1 LYKGNAIYDGVCF
14 IKANKLKDIQ
24 LSIEVKK
31 TMKIVVAPDSF
42 KGSLTAVEV
51 SDAIEQGVRE
61 IFPEAEIVKIPMADG
76 GDGTVQCLVNATG
89 GEILKEKV
97 TGPLGD
103 EVLASYGI
111 LGDKKTAVI
120 EMAEASGLTL
130 VPENKRNP
138 LITTT
143 YGTGQLIKSAL
154 DQGCRKMIIGI
165 GGSATNDRGAGMVQA
180 LGVKL
185 LDREGKEIGFGG
197 GELKKVFR
205 IDTKYLDNRLSETKV
220 LIASDVSNPLCGP
233 KGAARIY
240 GPQKGATPE
249 VIKELDESLAYFAEI
264 IKRDLNKDIKD
275 IPGAGAAGG
284 LGASLIAFLDAEL
297 RPGIEI
303 MIEIVK
309 LEQAIKDADLVITGE
324 GKIDSQTIYGKAPIG
339 VAKIA
344 KRYNIPV
351 IAVAAIIG
359 DDADIVHQYGI
370 SSLISVS
377 AQPMRLDESVS
388 NKVLLIKNSIKQSMR
403 AIKTGKGLKTRL

>member
-1 LYKGNAIYDGVCF
+1 
-14 IKANKLKDIQ
+14 
-24 LSIEVKK
+24 
-31 TMKIVVAPDSF
+31 MKIVIAPDSF
-42 KGSLTAVEV
+42 KGSLTAMEV
-51 SDAIEQGVRE
+51 SDAIEQGIRE
-61 IFPEAEIVKIPMADG
+61 IFPEAKIVKIPMADG

-89 GEILKEKV
+89 GKILREKV
-97 TGPLGD
+97 TGPLGN

-154 DQGCRKMIIGI
+154 GQGCRKMIIGI
-165 GGSATNDRGAGMVQA
+165 GGSATNDGGAGMVQA
-180 LGVKL
+180 LGAKL
-185 LDREGKEIGFGG
+185 LDKDGEEIGFGG

-205 IDTKYLDNRLSETKV
+205 IDTKCLDNRLSETKV
-220 LIASDVSNPLCGP
+220 LIASDVSNPLCGSQ
-233 KGAARIY
+233 GASRIY

-249 VIKELDESLAYFAEI
+249 VIEELDESLAYFAGI
-264 IKRDLNKDIKD
+264 IKRDLNKDVKD

-284 LGASLIAFLDAEL
+284 LGAGLIAFLDAEL

-303 MIEIVK
+303 IIEIVK
-309 LEQAIKDADLVITGE
+309 LEQAIQDADLVITGE

-344 KRYNIPV
+344 KKYNVPV

-370 SSLISVS
+370 DTLLKISEPPMNLNESKVKKYRLI
-377 AQPMRLDESVS
+377 
-388 NKVLLIKNSIKQSMR
+388 KKTIKNSKIE
-403 AIKTGKGLKTRL
+403 ILKKLTMNYRVKE

>member
-1 LYKGNAIYDGVCF
+1 
-14 IKANKLKDIQ
+14 
-24 LSIEVKK
+24 
-31 TMKIVVAPDSF
+31 MKIVVAPDSF

-51 SDAIEQGVRE
+51 SDAIEQGIRE

-89 GEILKEKV
+89 GKILEEKV
-97 TGPLGD
+97 VSPLGN
-103 EVLASYGI
+103 EVSAHYGI
-111 LGDKKTAVI
+111 LGDEKTAVI
-120 EMAEASGLTL
+120 EMAAASGLTL

-143 YGTGQLIKSAL
+143 YGTGQLIKAAL
-154 DQGCRKMIIGI
+154 DQGCRNMIIGI
-165 GGSATNDRGAGMVQA
+165 GGSATNDGGAGMLQA

-185 LDREGKEIGFGG
+185 LDREGEEIGFGG
-197 GELKKVFR
+197 GELKKISR
-205 IDTKYLDNRLSETKV
+205 IDINLLDNRLSNAKV
-220 LIASDVSNPLCGP
+220 LVASDVNNPLCGP

-284 LGASLIAFLDAEL
+284 LGASLMAFLDAEL

-303 MIEIVK
+303 IIEIVK

-344 KRYNIPV
+344 KKYNVPV

-370 SSLISVS
+370 STLISVTGT
-377 AQPMRLDESVS
+377 PMRLDESLP
-388 NKVLLIKNSIKQSMR
+388 NKVTLIKNSIKQSMR
-403 AIKTGKGLKTRL
+403 AIKTGKELKKN

>member
-1 LYKGNAIYDGVCF
+1 
-14 IKANKLKDIQ
+14 
-24 LSIEVKK
+24 
-31 TMKIVVAPDSF
+31 MKIVVAPDSF

-89 GEILKEKV
+89 GEILREKV

-103 EVLASYGI
+103 EVWASYGI

-143 YGTGQLIKSAL
+143 YGTGQLIKFAL

-165 GGSATNDRGAGMVQA
+165 GGSATNDVGAGMVQA
-180 LGVKL
+180 LGAKL
-185 LDREGKEIGFGG
+185 LDKEGEEIGFGG

-233 KGAARIY
+233 KGATRVY

-249 VIKELDESLAYFAEI
+249 MIKKLDESLAYFAEI

-275 IPGAGAAGG
+275 ILGAGAAGG
-284 LGASLIAFLDAEL
+284 LGAGLMAFLDAEL
-297 RPGIEI
+297 KPGIEI
-303 MIEIVK
+303 IIEIVK

-344 KRYNIPV
+344 KKYNIPV

-359 DDADIVHQYGI
+359 DDADIVHQHGI
-370 SSLISVS
+370 
-377 AQPMRLDESVS
+377 D
-388 NKVLLIKNSIKQSMR
+388 NLIKVSEPPMSLTEPKSKKIGLVKRSIKQFLER
-403 AIKTGKGLKTRL
+403 KKGAFY

>member
-1 LYKGNAIYDGVCF
+1 
-14 IKANKLKDIQ
+14 
-24 LSIEVKK
+24 
-31 TMKIVVAPDSF
+31 MKIVVAPDSF

-51 SDAIEQGVRE
+51 SDAIGQGVRE

-89 GEILKEKV
+89 GKILREKV

-143 YGTGQLIKSAL
+143 YGTGQLIKAAL

-165 GGSATNDRGAGMVQA
+165 GGSATNDGGAGMVQA
-180 LGVKL
+180 LGAKL
-185 LDREGKEIGFGG
+185 LDKDGEEIGFGG
-197 GELKKVFR
+197 GELKKLNR
-205 IDTKYLDNRLSETKV
+205 IDISNLDNRLSDTKV
-220 LIASDVSNPLCGP
+220 LVASDVNNPLCGP
-233 KGAARIY
+233 KGASRIY

-249 VIKELDESLAYFAEI
+249 LIEELDKSLSHFAEI

-297 RPGIEI
+297 KSGIEI
-303 MIEIVK
+303 IIEIVK

-344 KRYNIPV
+344 KKYNIPV

-359 DDADIVHQYGI
+359 DDANIVHQHGI
-370 SSLISVS
+370 
-377 AQPMRLDESVS
+377 D
-388 NKVLLIKNSIKQSMR
+388 NLIKVSEPPMSLTEPKSKKVWLIKKSIKKFLERKAQ
-403 AIKTGKGLKTRL
+403 TFH

>member
-1 LYKGNAIYDGVCF
+1 
-14 IKANKLKDIQ
+14 
-24 LSIEVKK
+24 
-31 TMKIVVAPDSF
+31 MKIVVAPDSF

-97 TGPLGD
+97 TGPLGN

-165 GGSATNDRGAGMVQA
+165 GGSATNDGGAGMVQA

-185 LDREGKEIGFGG
+185 LDKNGEEIGFGG
-197 GELKKVFR
+197 GELKKIFR
-205 IDTKYLDNRLSETKV
+205 IDTKYLDNRLYETKV
-220 LIASDVSNPLCGP
+220 LIASDVSNPLCGS
-233 KGAARIY
+233 KGASRIY

-264 IKRDLNKDIKD
+264 IKRDLHKNVKD

-284 LGASLIAFLDAEL
+284 LGASLIAFLNAEL
-297 RPGIEI
+297 KPGIDI
-303 MIEIVK
+303 VIEIVK

-344 KRYNIPV
+344 KKYNVPV
-351 IAVAAIIG
+351 IAVAAIIS

-370 SSLISVS
+370 NALIKISEPPMSLI
-377 AQPMRLDESVS
+377 ES
-388 NKVLLIKNSIKQSMR
+388 KFKKFYLIKNSIENSK
-403 AIKTGKGLKTRL
+403 IFILKKMDKKLPK

>member
-1 LYKGNAIYDGVCF
+1 
-14 IKANKLKDIQ
+14 
-24 LSIEVKK
+24 
-31 TMKIVVAPDSF
+31 MKIVIAPDSF
-42 KGSLTAVEV
+42 KGSLTAMEV
-51 SDAIEQGVRE
+51 SDAIEQGIRE

-89 GEILKEKV
+89 GKILREKV
-97 TGPLGD
+97 TGPLGN

-154 DQGCRKMIIGI
+154 GQGCRKMIIGI
-165 GGSATNDRGAGMVQA
+165 GGSATNDGGAGMVQA
-180 LGVKL
+180 LGAKL
-185 LDREGKEIGFGG
+185 LDKDGEEIGFGG

-205 IDTKYLDNRLSETKV
+205 IDTKCLDNRLSETKV
-220 LIASDVSNPLCGP
+220 LIASDVSNPLCGSQ
-233 KGAARIY
+233 GASRIY

-249 VIKELDESLAYFAEI
+249 VIEELDESLAYFAGI
-264 IKRDLNKDIKD
+264 IKRDLNKDVKD

-284 LGASLIAFLDAEL
+284 LGAGLIAFLDAEL

-303 MIEIVK
+303 IIEIVK
-309 LEQAIKDADLVITGE
+309 LEQAIQDADLVITGE

-344 KRYNIPV
+344 KKYNVPV

-370 SSLISVS
+370 DTLLKISEPPMNLNESKVKKYRLI
-377 AQPMRLDESVS
+377 
-388 NKVLLIKNSIKQSMR
+388 KKTIKNSKIE
-403 AIKTGKGLKTRL
+403 ILKKITMNYRVKE

>member
-1 LYKGNAIYDGVCF
+1 
-14 IKANKLKDIQ
+14 
-24 LSIEVKK
+24 
-31 TMKIVVAPDSF
+31 MKIVIAPDSF

-51 SDAIEQGVRE
+51 SDAIGQGVRE
-61 IFPEAEIVKIPMADG
+61 IFPETEIVKIPMADG

-89 GEILKEKV
+89 GEILREKV
-97 TGPLGD
+97 KNPLGD

-130 VPENKRNP
+130 IPENKKNP

-143 YGTGQLIKSAL
+143 YGTGQLIKAAL
-154 DQGCRKMIIGI
+154 DRGCRKMIIGI
-165 GGSATNDRGAGMVQA
+165 GGSATNDGGAGMVQA

-185 LDREGKEIGFGG
+185 LNRKGKEISFGG
-197 GELKKVFR
+197 GELKRIFR
-205 IDTKYLDNRLSETKV
+205 IDTKYLDNRLSDTKV

-233 KGAARIY
+233 KGASRIY

-249 VIKELDESLAYFAEI
+249 IIEELDESLAHFAEI
-264 IKRDLNKDIKD
+264 IKRDLHKNVKD

-284 LGASLIAFLDAEL
+284 LGASLMAFLDAEI

-303 MIEIVK
+303 IIEIVK
-309 LEQAIKDADLVITGE
+309 LEQTIKDADLVITGE

-344 KRYNIPV
+344 KKYNVPV
-351 IAVAAIIG
+351 IAVAAIIS
-359 DDADIVHQYGI
+359 DDADIVHQHGI
-370 SSLISVS
+370 
-377 AQPMRLDESVS
+377 D
-388 NKVLLIKNSIKQSMR
+388 NLIKVSEPPMSLAEPKSKKVRLVKRSIKQFLER
-403 AIKTGKGLKTRL
+403 KKEVFH

>member
-1 LYKGNAIYDGVCF
+1 
-14 IKANKLKDIQ
+14 
-24 LSIEVKK
+24 
-31 TMKIVVAPDSF
+31 MKIVVAPDSF
-42 KGSLTAVEV
+42 KGSLTAIEV
-51 SDAIEQGVRE
+51 SDAIEQGIRE
-61 IFPEAEIVKIPMADG
+61 IFPEAEIKKIPMADG

-89 GEILKEKV
+89 GKILREKV

-111 LGDKKTAVI
+111 LGDKRTAVI

-143 YGTGQLIKSAL
+143 YGTGQLIKATL

-165 GGSATNDRGAGMVQA
+165 GGSATNDGGAGMVQA

-185 LDREGKEIGFGG
+185 LDREGREIGFGG
-197 GELKKVFR
+197 EELKKIIR
-205 IDTKYLDNRLSETKV
+205 IDISYMDKRLSNTKV
-220 LIASDVSNPLCGP
+220 VVATDVTNPHCGP
-233 KGAARIY
+233 KGASRKY

-249 VIKELDESLAYFAEI
+249 VIEELDESLAYFADV
-264 IKRDLNKDIKD
+264 IKRDLNKDVKD

-284 LGASLIAFLDAEL
+284 LGASLMAFLDAEL

-303 MIEIVK
+303 MVEIAK

-344 KRYNIPV
+344 KKYNIPV
-351 IAVAAIIG
+351 IAIAAIIG

-370 SSLISVS
+370 DNLIKVSEPPMSLTETK
-377 AQPMRLDESVS
+377 P
-388 NKVLLIKNSIKQSMR
+388 NKVWLIKKSIKQFLERKKESFY
-403 AIKTGKGLKTRL
+403 

>member
-1 LYKGNAIYDGVCF
+1 
-14 IKANKLKDIQ
+14 
-24 LSIEVKK
+24 
-31 TMKIVVAPDSF
+31 MKIVVAPDSF
-42 KGSLTAVEV
+42 KGSLTAEEV
-51 SDAIEQGVRE
+51 SNAIEQGVRE

-89 GEILKEKV
+89 GEILRKKV

-130 VPENKRNP
+130 IPDNKRNP

-165 GGSATNDRGAGMVQA
+165 GGSATNDGGAGMVQA
-180 LGVKL
+180 LGAKL
-185 LDREGKEIGFGG
+185 LDKDGEEIDFGG
-197 GELKKVFR
+197 GELKKIFQ

-233 KGAARIY
+233 KGASQIY

-249 VIKELDESLAYFAEI
+249 AIKELDESLAYFAKI
-264 IKRDLNKDIKD
+264 IERDLNKDVKD

-303 MIEIVK
+303 IIEIVK
-309 LEQAIKDADLVITGE
+309 LEQAIKDTDLVITGE

-344 KRYNIPV
+344 KKYNVPV
-351 IAVAAIIG
+351 IAVAAIIS

-370 SSLISVS
+370 
-377 AQPMRLDESVS
+377 D
-388 NKVLLIKNSIKQSMR
+388 NLIKVSEPPMSLTEPKSKKIGLVKRSIKQFLER
-403 AIKTGKGLKTRL
+403 KVKTFH

>member
-1 LYKGNAIYDGVCF
+1 
-14 IKANKLKDIQ
+14 
-24 LSIEVKK
+24 
-31 TMKIVVAPDSF
+31 MKIVVAPDSF

-51 SDAIEQGVRE
+51 SDAIGLGVRE

-143 YGTGQLIKSAL
+143 YGTGQLIKAAL

-165 GGSATNDRGAGMVQA
+165 GGSATNDGGAGMVQA

-185 LDREGKEIGFGG
+185 LDRERKEIGFGG

-233 KGAARIY
+233 KGASRIY

-249 VIKELDESLAYFAEI
+249 ITEELDKSLAHFAEV
-264 IKRDLNKDIKD
+264 IKRDLNKDVKD
-275 IPGAGAAGG
+275 VPGAGAAGG
-284 LGASLIAFLDAEL
+284 LGASLMAFLDAEL

-303 MIEIVK
+303 IIEIVK

-344 KRYNIPV
+344 KKYSIPV
-351 IAVAAIIG
+351 IAVAAIIS

-370 SSLISVS
+370 
-377 AQPMRLDESVS
+377 DT
-388 NKVLLIKNSIKQSMR
+388 LIKISEPPMSLAEPKPKKVQLIKSC
-403 AIKTGKGLKTRL
+403 IKKFLERNKEAFH

>member
-1 LYKGNAIYDGVCF
+1 
-14 IKANKLKDIQ
+14 
-24 LSIEVKK
+24 
-31 TMKIVVAPDSF
+31 MKIVVAPDSF

-51 SDAIEQGVRE
+51 SDAIGQGVRE

-76 GDGTVQCLVNATG
+76 GDGTVQCLVNDTG
-89 GEILKEKV
+89 GEILRKKV
-97 TGPLGD
+97 IGPLGD

-143 YGTGQLIKSAL
+143 YGTGQLIKAAL

-165 GGSATNDRGAGMVQA
+165 GGSATNDGGAGMLQA

-197 GELKKVFR
+197 GELKEVFR

-249 VIKELDESLAYFAEI
+249 IIEELDKSLAHFAEI
-264 IKRDLNKDIKD
+264 IKRDLNKDVKD

-284 LGASLIAFLDAEL
+284 LGASLMAFLDAEL

-303 MIEIVK
+303 IIEIVK

-344 KRYNIPV
+344 KKYSIPV

-370 SSLISVS
+370 
-377 AQPMRLDESVS
+377 D
-388 NKVLLIKNSIKQSMR
+388 NLIKVSEPPMSLTEPKSKKVWLIKKSIKQFLER
-403 AIKTGKGLKTRL
+403 KA

>member
-1 LYKGNAIYDGVCF
+1 
-14 IKANKLKDIQ
+14 
-24 LSIEVKK
+24 
-31 TMKIVVAPDSF
+31 MKIVVAPDSF
-42 KGSLTAVEV
+42 KGSLTAIEV
-51 SDAIEQGVRE
+51 ADAIEQGIRE

-89 GEILKEKV
+89 GEILREKV

-103 EVLASYGI
+103 EILASYGI

-130 VPENKRNP
+130 VPEDKRNP

-143 YGTGQLIKSAL
+143 YGTGQLIKAAL

-165 GGSATNDRGAGMVQA
+165 GGSATNDGGAGMLQA

-220 LIASDVSNPLCGP
+220 IVASDVSNPLCGP
-233 KGAARIY
+233 KGASWIY

-249 VIKELDESLAYFAEI
+249 IIEDLDDSLAHFAEI
-264 IKRDLNKDIKD
+264 ITRDVNKDVND
-275 IPGAGAAGG
+275 MPGAGAAGG
-284 LGASLIAFLDAEL
+284 LGASLMAFLDTEL

-303 MIEIVK
+303 IIEIVK
-309 LEQAIKDADLVITGE
+309 LEQATKDADLVITGE

-344 KRYNIPV
+344 KKYNIPV

-370 SSLISVS
+370 
-377 AQPMRLDESVS
+377 
-388 NKVLLIKNSIKQSMR
+388 NTLIKISEPPMSLAEPKSKKVWLIKKSIKQFLER
-403 AIKTGKGLKTRL
+403 KEKDFHKI

>member
-1 LYKGNAIYDGVCF
+1 
-14 IKANKLKDIQ
+14 
-24 LSIEVKK
+24 
-31 TMKIVVAPDSF
+31 MKIVIAPDSF

-51 SDAIEQGVRE
+51 SDAIAQGVRE

-143 YGTGQLIKSAL
+143 YGTGQLIKAAL

-165 GGSATNDRGAGMVQA
+165 GGSATNDGGAGMVQA
-180 LGVKL
+180 LGAKL
-185 LDREGKEIGFGG
+185 LDKDGEEIGFGG
-197 GELKKVFR
+197 GELKKLNR
-205 IDTKYLDNRLSETKV
+205 IDISNLDNRLSDTKV
-220 LIASDVSNPLCGP
+220 LVASDVNNPLCGP
-233 KGAARIY
+233 KGASRIY

-249 VIKELDESLAYFAEI
+249 LIEELDKSLAHFAEI
-264 IKRDLNKDIKD
+264 IKRNLHKDIKD

-284 LGASLIAFLDAEL
+284 LGASLMVFLDAEL

-370 SSLISVS
+370 SSLISVFG
-377 AQPMRLDESVS
+377 QPMRLEDTVP
-388 NKVLLIKNSIKQSMR
+388 NKVSLIKNSIKQSMM
-403 AIKTGKGLKTRL
+403 AIKTGKELKKN

>member
-1 LYKGNAIYDGVCF
+1 
-14 IKANKLKDIQ
+14 
-24 LSIEVKK
+24 
-31 TMKIVVAPDSF
+31 MKIVIAPDSF

-76 GDGTVQCLVNATG
+76 GDGTVQCLVNDTG

-143 YGTGQLIKSAL
+143 YGTGQLIKAAL

-165 GGSATNDRGAGMVQA
+165 GGSATNDGGAGMLQA

-185 LDREGKEIGFGG
+185 LDKGGEEIGFGG
-197 GELKKVFR
+197 GELKKIFR
-205 IDTKYLDNRLSETKV
+205 IDTKYLDNRLSKTKV

-233 KGAARIY
+233 KGATRIY

-249 VIKELDESLAYFAEI
+249 LIKELDESLAYFAEI

-303 MIEIVK
+303 VIEIVK

-344 KRYNIPV
+344 KKYNIPV
-351 IAVAAIIG
+351 IAVAAIVS

-370 SSLISVS
+370 NTLLKISEPPISL
-377 AQPMRLDESVS
+377 AEPKPK
-388 NKVLLIKNSIKQSMR
+388 KVQLIKKCIEQF
-403 AIKTGKGLKTRL
+403 LKRKKEVFH

>member
-1 LYKGNAIYDGVCF
+1 
-14 IKANKLKDIQ
+14 
-24 LSIEVKK
+24 
-31 TMKIVVAPDSF
+31 MKIVVAPDSF
-42 KGSLTAVEV
+42 KGSLTAIEV
-51 SDAIEQGVRE
+51 SDAIEKGIKEV
-61 IFPEAEIVKIPMADG
+61 FPEAEIVKIPMADG

-97 TGPLGD
+97 VGPLGD

-111 LGDKKTAVI
+111 LGDKKTAVV
-120 EMAEASGLTL
+120 EMAEASGLNL

-143 YGTGQLIKSAL
+143 YGTGQLIKAAL
-154 DQGCRKMIIGI
+154 DHGCRKMIIGI
-165 GGSATNDRGAGMVQA
+165 GGSATNDGGAGMVQA
-180 LGVKL
+180 LGAKL
-185 LDREGKEIGFGG
+185 IDKDGEEIGFGG

-233 KGAARIY
+233 KGASRIY

-249 VIKELDESLAYFAEI
+249 IIEELDESLAYFAKI
-264 IKRDLNKDIKD
+264 IKRDLNKDVRD

-284 LGASLIAFLDAEL
+284 LGASLMAFLDAEL

-303 MIEIVK
+303 IIEIVK

-344 KRYNIPV
+344 KKYSIPV

-370 SSLISVS
+370 DNLIRVSEPPMSLTEPKSK
-377 AQPMRLDESVS
+377 
-388 NKVLLIKNSIKQSMR
+388 KVWLIKKSIKQFLER
-403 AIKTGKGLKTRL
+403 KA

>member
-1 LYKGNAIYDGVCF
+1 
-14 IKANKLKDIQ
+14 
-24 LSIEVKK
+24 
-31 TMKIVVAPDSF
+31 MKIVVAPDSF

-51 SDAIEQGVRE
+51 SDAIGQGVRE
-61 IFPEAEIVKIPMADG
+61 IFPQAEIVKIPMADG
-76 GDGTVQCLVNATG
+76 GDGTAQCLVNATG
-89 GEILKEKV
+89 GKILREKV

-143 YGTGQLIKSAL
+143 YGTGQLIKAAL

-165 GGSATNDRGAGMVQA
+165 GGSATNDGGAGMVQA
-180 LGVKL
+180 LGVNL
-185 LDREGKEIGFGG
+185 LDQEGKEIGFGG
-197 GELKKVFR
+197 GELKKIIR
-205 IDTKYLDNRLSETKV
+205 INISNIDNRLSDTKV
-220 LIASDVSNPLCGP
+220 LVASDVNNPLCGP
-233 KGAARIY
+233 KGASRVY
-240 GPQKGATPE
+240 GPQKGATPKIIE
-249 VIKELDESLAYFAEI
+249 ELDESLAYFAEI
-264 IKRDLNKDIKD
+264 IKRDLHKDIKD

-344 KRYNIPV
+344 KKYNVPV

-370 SSLISVS
+370 
-377 AQPMRLDESVS
+377 DY
-388 NKVLLIKNSIKQSMR
+388 LIKVSEPPMSLTEPKTKNVWLIKRSIKQFLERR
-403 AIKTGKGLKTRL
+403 AEIFH

>member
-1 LYKGNAIYDGVCF
+1 
-14 IKANKLKDIQ
+14 
-24 LSIEVKK
+24 
-31 TMKIVVAPDSF
+31 MKIVIAPDSF
-42 KGSLTAVEV
+42 KGSLTAMEV
-51 SDAIEQGVRE
+51 SDAIEQGIRE
-61 IFPEAEIVKIPMADG
+61 IFPEAKIVKIPMADG

-89 GEILKEKV
+89 GKILREKV
-97 TGPLGD
+97 TGPLGN

-154 DQGCRKMIIGI
+154 GQGCRKMIIGI
-165 GGSATNDRGAGMVQA
+165 GGSATNDGGAGMVQA
-180 LGVKL
+180 LGAKL
-185 LDREGKEIGFGG
+185 LDKDGEEIGFGG

-205 IDTKYLDNRLSETKV
+205 IDTKCLDNRLSETKV
-220 LIASDVSNPLCGP
+220 LIASDVSNPLCGSQ
-233 KGAARIY
+233 GASRIY

-249 VIKELDESLAYFAEI
+249 VIEELDESLAYFAGI
-264 IKRDLNKDIKD
+264 IKRDLNKDVKD

-284 LGASLIAFLDAEL
+284 LGAGLIAFLDAEL

-303 MIEIVK
+303 IIEIVK
-309 LEQAIKDADLVITGE
+309 LEQAIQDADLVITGE

-344 KRYNIPV
+344 KKYNVPV

-370 SSLISVS
+370 DTLLKISEPPMNLNESKVKKYRLI
-377 AQPMRLDESVS
+377 
-388 NKVLLIKNSIKQSMR
+388 KKTIKNSKIE
-403 AIKTGKGLKTRL
+403 ILKKITMNYRVKE

>member
-1 LYKGNAIYDGVCF
+1 
-14 IKANKLKDIQ
+14 
-24 LSIEVKK
+24 
-31 TMKIVVAPDSF
+31 MKIVVAPDSF

-51 SDAIEQGVRE
+51 SNAIGQGVRE
-61 IFPEAEIVKIPMADG
+61 IFPEAEIIKIPMADG

-97 TGPLGD
+97 TGPLGN

-130 VPENKRNP
+130 VPKNKRNP

-143 YGTGQLIKSAL
+143 YGTGQLIKAAL

-165 GGSATNDRGAGMVQA
+165 GGSATNDGGSGMVQA

-185 LDREGKEIGFGG
+185 LDKNGEEIGFGG
-197 GELKKVFR
+197 GKLKKVFR
-205 IDTKYLDNRLSETKV
+205 IDTKHLDSRLSETKV

-233 KGAARIY
+233 KGASKIY

-249 VIKELDESLAYFAEI
+249 IIEQLDESLTYFAEI

-284 LGASLIAFLDAEL
+284 LGASLMAFLDAEL

-324 GKIDSQTIYGKAPIG
+324 GKIDSQTIYGKTPIG
-339 VAKIA
+339 VARIA
-344 KRYNIPV
+344 KKYNVPV

-370 SSLISVS
+370 NTLIKISEP
-377 AQPMRLDESVS
+377 PMRLNESLP
-388 NKVLLIKNSIKQSMR
+388 NKVSLIKNSIEQSMM
-403 AIKTGKGLKTRL
+403 AIKTGKELKKN

>member
-1 LYKGNAIYDGVCF
+1 
-14 IKANKLKDIQ
+14 
-24 LSIEVKK
+24 
-31 TMKIVVAPDSF
+31 MKIVVAPDSF

-89 GEILKEKV
+89 GEILREKV

-103 EVLASYGI
+103 EVWASYGI

-143 YGTGQLIKSAL
+143 YGTGQLIKFAL

-165 GGSATNDRGAGMVQA
+165 GGSATNDVGAGMVQA
-180 LGVKL
+180 LGAKL
-185 LDREGKEIGFGG
+185 LDKEGEEIGFGG

-233 KGAARIY
+233 KGASRVY

-249 VIKELDESLAYFAEI
+249 MIKKLDESLAYFAEI

-275 IPGAGAAGG
+275 ILGAGAAGG
-284 LGASLIAFLDAEL
+284 LGAGLMAFLDAEL
-297 RPGIEI
+297 KPGIEI
-303 MIEIVK
+303 IIEIVK

-344 KRYNIPV
+344 KKYNIPV

-359 DDADIVHQYGI
+359 DDADIVHQHGI
-370 SSLISVS
+370 
-377 AQPMRLDESVS
+377 D
-388 NKVLLIKNSIKQSMR
+388 NLIKVSEPPMSLTEPKSKKIGLVKRSIKQFLER
-403 AIKTGKGLKTRL
+403 KKGAFY

>member
-1 LYKGNAIYDGVCF
+1 
-14 IKANKLKDIQ
+14 
-24 LSIEVKK
+24 
-31 TMKIVVAPDSF
+31 MKIVVAPDSF

-51 SDAIEQGVRE
+51 ADAIEQGIRE

-97 TGPLGD
+97 IGPLGD
-103 EVLASYGI
+103 KVLASYGI
-111 LGDKKTAVI
+111 LGEKKTAVI

-130 VPENKRNP
+130 VPENQRNP

-143 YGTGQLIKSAL
+143 YGTGELIKAAL

-165 GGSATNDRGAGMVQA
+165 GGSATNDGGAGMVQA

-185 LDREGKEIGFGG
+185 LDKDEEELGFGG

-220 LIASDVSNPLCGP
+220 LVASDVSNPLCGP
-233 KGAARIY
+233 KGASWIY

-249 VIKELDESLAYFAEI
+249 VIEELDEFLAHFAEI
-264 IKRDLNKDIKD
+264 VKRDLNKDVKD

-284 LGASLIAFLDAEL
+284 LGASLMAFLDAEL
-297 RPGIEI
+297 RPGIDI
-303 MIEIVK
+303 VIEIVK
-309 LEQAIKDADLVITGE
+309 LERAIKGADLVITGE

-339 VAKIA
+339 VARIA
-344 KRYNIPV
+344 KKYNVPV

-370 SSLISVS
+370 
-377 AQPMRLDESVS
+377 
-388 NKVLLIKNSIKQSMR
+388 NTLIKISEPPMSLTEPKSKKIGLIKRSVKQFL
-403 AIKTGKGLKTRL
+403 KGNLKTLH

>member
-1 LYKGNAIYDGVCF
+1 
-14 IKANKLKDIQ
+14 
-24 LSIEVKK
+24 
-31 TMKIVVAPDSF
+31 MKIVVAPDSF

-51 SDAIEQGVRE
+51 SDAIEQGIRE
-61 IFPEAEIVKIPMADG
+61 IFPQAEIVKIPMADG

-89 GEILKEKV
+89 GKILREKV

-130 VPENKRNP
+130 VPENRRNP

-165 GGSATNDRGAGMVQA
+165 GGSATNDGGAGMVQA

-185 LDREGKEIGFGG
+185 LDKGGEEIGFGG

-205 IDTKYLDNRLSETKV
+205 INTKYLDNRLSETKV

-233 KGAARIY
+233 KGASQVY
-240 GPQKGATPE
+240 GPQKGATSE
-249 VIKELDESLAYFAEI
+249 MIKKLDESLVYFAEI

-303 MIEIVK
+303 IIEIVK
-309 LEQAIKDADLVITGE
+309 LERAIKDADLVVTGE
-324 GKIDSQTIYGKAPIG
+324 GKIDNQTIYGKAPIG

-344 KRYNIPV
+344 KKYNVPV

-370 SSLISVS
+370 
-377 AQPMRLDESVS
+377 D
-388 NKVLLIKNSIKQSMR
+388 NLIKVSEPPMSLAEPKSKKVWLVKRSIKQFLEEN
-403 AIKTGKGLKTRL
+403 LKTLH